1 MVEQARD
8 LVVAAGAWDRNL
20 SRGRF
25 RWRSRGPWS
34 ANSMRARPSCSLAS
48 KIRALVGPV
57 SFPPRIGRVLES
69 KQAHDNITQRR
80 LYGAAFGGAREWS
93 RAAADS
99 GARRVGSSGRS
110 GRSTPLRA
118 SIGRRGAARE
128 NLQCLAVG
136 ATSPTGPGGCRARSL
151 RSDAF
156 GVSLGGSW
164 WGRRPRWLRCAG
176 FDVPVSIRFFAFCSV
191 SS

>member
-1 MVEQARD
+1 M
-8 LVVAAGAWDRNL
+8 
-20 SRGRF
+20 
-25 RWRSRGPWS
+25 
-34 ANSMRARPSCSLAS
+34 
-48 KIRALVGPV
+48 
-57 SFPPRIGRVLES
+57 
-69 KQAHDNITQRR
+69 DNAEA
-80 LYGAAFGGAREWS
+80 YGAAFGGARGWF
-93 RAAADS
+93 RVAAGG
-99 GARRVGSSGRS
+99 GARRVGSGGRS

-136 ATSPTGPGGCRARSL
+136 ATSSTGPGGCRARSL

-156 GVSLGGSW
+156 GVGLGGSW

-176 FDVPVSIRFFAFCSV
+176 FDVPVPVSIRFFALCSV